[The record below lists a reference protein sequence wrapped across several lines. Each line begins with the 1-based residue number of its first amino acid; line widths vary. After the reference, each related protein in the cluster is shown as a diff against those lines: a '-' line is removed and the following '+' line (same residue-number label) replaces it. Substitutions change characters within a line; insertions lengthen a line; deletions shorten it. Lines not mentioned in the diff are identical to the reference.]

1 MDEYVEIFNKS
12 KIDGTML
19 CLLTEEDI
27 QVGLNIQNFMHRK
40 RLITA
45 IQVLQL
51 YDKKEIKNVKE
62 LEVNKV

>member
-1 MDEYVEIFNKS
+1 MEIFNKS